1 MKLELKKFDPSKIAS
16 DSVIVFIGKRNTGKS
31 YCMKDI
37 LNYHRDIPVGIVV
50 SPTERANGYFDK
62 FVPKMLIYDECEEKV
77 IKKFL
82 DRQIN
87 ISTERKKELKKHGN
101 SQIDARAFLI
111 LDDCLY
117 DKRWVNN
124 INIRSIFMNGRHYKI
139 FFLITMQHALGLPP
153 VLRNN
158 IDYIFIFRNNIIR
171 EKQKIY
177 DHYAG
182 MFPSFEAF
190 NQVMNQTT
198 ENYECLVID
207 NKIQSNKLE
216 EQVFWYKATDTNFR
230 MCSSDLWELQSLEE
244 QRQEMGYNKDDD
256 GDEEPFDSGVFVK
269 KKNTN
274 IIKVKKQGPV
284 SSRY

>member
-1 MKLELKKFDPSKIAS
+1 MKLELKKFDPAKIAS
-16 DSVIVFIGKRNTGKS
+16 DSVVVFIGKRNTGKS

-37 LNYHRDIPVGIVV
+37 LNYHRDIPVGVV
-50 SPTERANGYFDK
+50 ISPTERANGYFEK
-62 FVPKMLIYDECEEKV
+62 FIPKMLIYDECEENTL
-77 IKKFL
+77 KKYL
-82 DRQIN
+82 DRQIS
-87 ISTERKKELKKHGN
+87 ITTERKKDIKLTG
-101 SQIDARAFLI
+101 SSRIDARSFLI

-117 DKRWVNN
+117 DKKWINN

-158 IDYIFIFRNNIIR
+158 IDYIFIFRNNILK

-177 DHYAG
+177 DNYAG

-198 ENYECLVID
+198 ENFECLVID

-216 EQVFWYKATDTNFR
+216 DQVFWYKASESNFK
-230 MCSSDLWELQSLEE
+230 MCSQDIWELQHLEDE
-244 QRQEMGYNKDDD
+244 RSNLRGFEEEADD
-256 GDEEPFDSGVFVK
+256 EPYDSGVFTK
-269 KKNTN
+269 KKNSN
-274 IIKVKKQGPV
+274 IIKVKKTNP
-284 SSRY
+284 SYR

>member
-16 DSVIVFIGKRNTGKS
+16 DSVVVFIGKRNTGKS

-37 LNYHRDIPVGIVV
+37 LNCHRDIPVGVV
-50 SPTERANGYFDK
+50 ISPTERANGYFEK
-62 FVPKMLIYDECEEKV
+62 FIPKMLIYDECEEV
-77 IKKFL
+77 IIKKFL
-82 DRQIN
+82 DRQIA
-87 ISTERKKELKKHGN
+87 ISTEKKKELKRFGS
-101 SQIDARAFLI
+101 SQIDPRSFLI

-117 DKRWVNN
+117 DKRWINN
-124 INIRSIFMNGRHYKI
+124 INIRSMFMNGRHYKI

-158 IDYIFIFRNNIIR
+158 IDYIFIFRNNIVK

-216 EQVFWYKATDTNFR
+216 EQVFWYRANDVNFK
-230 MCSSDLWELQSLEE
+230 MCSPDLWELQNLED
-244 QRQEMGYNKDDD
+244 QRQQIGGQDDD
-256 GDEEPFDSGVFVK
+256 GDEEPFDSGVFTK
-269 KKNTN
+269 KKSTN
-274 IIKVKKQGPV
+274 IIRVKKT
-284 SSRY
+284 SSARY

>member
-1 MKLELKKFDPSKIAS
+1 MKLELKKFDPAKIAS
-16 DSVIVFIGKRNTGKS
+16 DSVVVFIGKRNTGKS

-37 LNYHRDIPVGIVV
+37 LNYHRDIPVGVV
-50 SPTERANGYFDK
+50 ISPTERANGYFEK
-62 FVPKMLIYDECEEKV
+62 FIPKMLIYDECEESTL
-77 IKKFL
+77 KKYL
-82 DRQIN
+82 DRQIS
-87 ISTERKKELKKHGN
+87 ITTERKKEIKLTG
-101 SQIDARAFLI
+101 SSRIDARSFLI

-117 DKRWVNN
+117 DKKWINN

-158 IDYIFIFRNNIIR
+158 IDYIFIFRNNILK

-177 DHYAG
+177 DNYAG

-198 ENYECLVID
+198 ENFECLVID

-216 EQVFWYKATDTNFR
+216 DQVFWYKASESNFK
-230 MCSSDLWELQSLEE
+230 MCSQDIWELQHLEDE
-244 QRQEMGYNKDDD
+244 RSNLRGFEEEADD
-256 GDEEPFDSGVFVK
+256 EPYDSGVFTK
-269 KKNTN
+269 KRSTN
-274 IIKVKKQGPV
+274 IIKVKKTNP
-284 SSRY
+284 SYR

>member
-16 DSVIVFIGKRNTGKS
+16 DSVVVFIGKRNTGKS

-37 LNYHRDIPVGIVV
+37 LNHHKNIPVGIVV
-50 SPTERANGYFDK
+50 SPTERANGYFEK
-62 FVPKMLIYDECEEKV
+62 FIPKMLIYDECESHV
-77 IKKFL
+77 IKGFL
-82 DRQIN
+82 DRQIK
-87 ISTERKKELKKHGN
+87 ITTERKKEIKKNGT
-101 SQIDARAFLI
+101 SLIDARAFLI

-117 DKRWVNN
+117 DKKW
-124 INIRSIFMNGRHYKI
+124 INDISIRSIFMNGRHYKI

-216 EQVFWYKATDTNFR
+216 EQVFWYKAKDVNFK
-230 MCSSDLWELQSLEE
+230 MCGNDLWELQRLEE
-244 QRQEMGYNKDDD
+244 EKQEMGDNDEHSDD
-256 GDEEPFDSGVFVK
+256 EPFDSGVFTK
-269 KKNTN
+269 KKSSN
-274 IIKVKKQGPV
+274 IIKVKKHL
-284 SSRY
+284 SNTRY

>member
-1 MKLELKKFDPSKIAS
+1 MKLELKKFDPSRINA
-16 DSVIVFIGKRNTGKS
+16 DSVVVFIGKRNTGKS

-37 LNYHRDIPVGIVV
+37 LNHHRDIPVGIVV
-50 SPTERANGYFDK
+50 SPTERANGYFEK
-62 FVPKMLIYDECEEKV
+62 FIPKMLIYDECEDAV

-87 ISTERKKELKKHGN
+87 ISTQRKKELKRSGS

-111 LDDCLY
+111 LDDCIY
-117 DKRWVNN
+117 DKRWINN

-158 IDYIFIFRNNIIR
+158 IDYIFLFRNNIIR

-182 MFPSFEAF
+182 MFPSFEVF

-198 ENYECLVID
+198 ENFECLVID

-216 EQVFWYKATDTNFR
+216 DQVFWYKANDVNFK
-230 MCSSDLWELQSLEE
+230 MCGNDLWELQNLEE
-244 QRQEMGYNKDDD
+244 QRQEMGLHNDEEHDD
-256 GDEEPFDSGVFVK
+256 EPFDMGVFTK
-269 KKNTN
+269 KKKE
-274 IIKVKKQGPV
+274 IKVKKTMAF
-284 SSRY
+284 R